1 MDILEEAAAI
11 CQDCVRSVTVA
22 QRVDWGAKE
31 KTYQMELAHLVLLGR
46 GLVVDTPDRSDL
58 VNNPAVGYYF
68 RCDQEYEQVQGQMGL
83 TRCEETLLSYWK
95 SGWKIGVSAILSTA
109 VPASQSQTWRIANYD
124 IRLGSLRIGAGW
136 RCLGSLY

>member
-1 MDILEEAAAI
+1 
-11 CQDCVRSVTVA
+11 
-22 QRVDWGAKE
+22 
-31 KTYQMELAHLVLLGR
+31 MELAHLVFLGR

-68 RCDQEYEQVQGQMGL
+68 RCDQEYEQVQGQMDP

-109 VPASQSQTWRIANYD
+109 GPASQSQTWRIANYD
-124 IRLGSLRIGAGW
+124 ILQGSPRNGAGLK
-136 RCLGSLY
+136 CLGSLF